1 MPVARE
7 QLSTAMLDHGEC
19 SKAVIFQFENKVGV
33 IERSGP
39 LQERHGTEG
48 VGHSALST
56 ITAVWM
62 NRQMTRM
69 RGPHNS
75 DPLGILLTIVFWP
88 HRLQ

>member
-1 MPVARE
+1 
-7 QLSTAMLDHGEC
+7 MLDNGEC
-19 SKAVIFQFENKVGV
+19 PEAVVLELKEPVGI
-33 IERSGP
+33 IEWSGP

-48 VGHSALST
+48 VGHSGLST